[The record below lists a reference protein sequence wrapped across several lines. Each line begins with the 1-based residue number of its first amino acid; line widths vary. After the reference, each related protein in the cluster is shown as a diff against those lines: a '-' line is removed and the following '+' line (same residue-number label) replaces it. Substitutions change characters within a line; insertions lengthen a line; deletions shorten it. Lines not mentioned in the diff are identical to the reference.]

1 MMEAFVNVQQSS
13 CKDMI
18 TAFKLSTC
26 LLQFSSL
33 QPFMPWCS
41 SIDLNIML

>member
-18 TAFKLSTC
+18 TATFHAMI
-26 LLQFSSL
+26 QFNRSKYNVVINTF
-33 QPFMPWCS
+33 Q
-41 SIDLNIML
+41 D